1 MNESMTEAPVR
12 EVVVAR
18 LRPHVRVL
26 FWPTVLLLAV
36 CAAYGYF
43 GGRYVDGWPAI
54 AIAAATAPSD
64 VTAAKAPQRALAVQP
79 SPVTRVIRMW
89 PFRV

>member
-43 GGRYVDGWPAI
+43 GGRYVDG
-54 AIAAATAPSD
+54 
-64 VTAAKAPQRALAVQP
+64 
-79 SPVTRVIRMW
+79 
-89 PFRV
+89 